1 MHEWTCHEISRRV
14 RAGDISAEEVV
25 AHHLDRIEARGELNA
40 FVTVARERALLDARS
55 LAREG
60 RLGALAGVPFAPK
73 DLFDT
78 AGLRTTYGSAL
89 FRDHVPTRTAT
100 AVQRLVDAGAIVVGK
115 TNLHEFAWGV
125 TSKNP
130 FYGTVG
136 NPRRPGYIAGGS
148 SGGSAAALSAG
159 LAALSIGTDTGGS
172 IRIPSYACGTSGF
185 KPSHGLV
192 PIDGCYPLA
201 PVFDHAGPMA
211 RTMEECALALAVL
224 ADVPRPEPRL
234 AGLRV
239 GVLGA
244 IADTGKL
251 EASGAH
257 CEEAALPP
265 WEHALP
271 IFAAECAY
279 THRELYPARREE
291 YSPDLQRKLEP
302 GFELSAVTY
311 RSLWDEVAAW
321 RVRCARELPF
331 DVLVAP
337 TLACDLPLVEEEETP
352 EYRARVT
359 AMVRPFN
366 WLGWPSATTR
376 DGVMFSGRSDAT
388 VLAAAL
394 AWEADLPPARTY
406 SSAVPT
412 AAGSSPPSR

>member
-1 MHEWTCHEISRRV
+1 MHEWSCQEIARRV
-14 RAGDISAEEVV
+14 RDGDVSAEEVV
-25 AHHLDRIEARGELNA
+25 AHHLDRIEARPELNA
-40 FVTVARERALLDARS
+40 FITVDRERALLDARS
-55 LAREG
+55 LARQG

-89 FRDHVPTRTAT
+89 YRDHVPTRTAS
-100 AVQRLVDAGAIVVGK
+100 AVQRLVDAGAVIVGK
-115 TNLHEFAWGV
+115 ANLHEFAWGV

-136 NPRRPGYIAGGS
+136 NPRRPGHVAGGS

-159 LAALSIGTDTGGS
+159 LAAISLGTDTGGS
-172 IRIPSYACGTSGF
+172 IRIPSFACGTSGF

-192 PIDGCYPLA
+192 PIDGCFPLA
-201 PVFDHAGPMA
+201 PVFDHVGPMA
-211 RTMEECALALAVL
+211 RTMEECALALEVL
-224 ADVPRPEPRL
+224 AGLPRPEPRL

-239 GVLGA
+239 GVLEPF
-244 IADTGKL
+244 ADLARL

-257 CEEAALPP
+257 CEEAVLPA

-279 THRELYPARREE
+279 THRELFAARRDE
-291 YSPDLQRKLEP
+291 YSPDLQRKMAP
-302 GFELSAVTY
+302 GFELTAVEY
-311 RSLWDEVAAW
+311 RALWDEVEAW
-321 RVRCARELPF
+321 RVRCAQELPY

-337 TLACDLPLVEEEETP
+337 TMPCELPRVEEDETP

-359 AMVRPFN
+359 STVRPYN
-366 WLGWPSATTR
+366 WLGWPAATTR
-376 DGVMFSGRSDAT
+376 DGLMLAGRSDET

-394 AWEADLPPARTY
+394 AWEAGMPPAQTY
-406 SSAVPT
+406 
-412 AAGSSPPSR
+412 

>member
-1 MHEWTCHEISRRV
+1 MHEWTCHEIAQRV
-14 RAGDISAEEVV
+14 RAGDVSAEEVV

-40 FVTVARERALLDARS
+40 FITSDRERALLDARS
-55 LAREG
+55 LARTG
-60 RLGALAGVPFAPK
+60 RMGALAGVPFAPK

-78 AGLRTTYGSAL
+78 AGMRTTYGSEV

-100 AVQRLVDAGAIVVGK
+100 AIQRIVDAGAVIVGK
-115 TNLHEFAWGV
+115 ANLHEFAWGV

-136 NPRRPGYIAGGS
+136 NPRRPGHIAGGS

-172 IRIPSYACGTSGF
+172 IRIPSFACGTSGF

-192 PIDGCYPLA
+192 PIDGCFPLV

-211 RTMEECALALAVL
+211 RTMEECALALEVL

-244 IADTGKL
+244 IADTGRL

-279 THRELYPARREE
+279 THRELFPARRDGVLAR
-291 YSPDLQRKLEP
+291 PAAQDGAGLRAVGRDLSRALGRGRRLARALPARAALRRPRLPHPAVRPPARRGGGDAGVPRAGDGHGAAVQLARLAVRDDARRRAVLGSQR
-302 GFELSAVTY
+302 
-311 RSLWDEVAAW
+311 RD
-321 RVRCARELPF
+321 
-331 DVLVAP
+331 
-337 TLACDLPLVEEEETP
+337 
-352 EYRARVT
+352 RAR
-359 AMVRPFN
+359 
-366 WLGWPSATTR
+366 
-376 DGVMFSGRSDAT
+376 GRAR
-388 VLAAAL
+388 
-394 AWEADLPPARTY
+394 WEADLPPAKTF
-406 SSAVPT
+406 
-412 AAGSSPPSR
+412 

>member
-1 MHEWTCHEISRRV
+1 M
-14 RAGDISAEEVV
+14 
-25 AHHLDRIEARGELNA
+25 
-40 FVTVARERALLDARS
+40 
-55 LAREG
+55 
-60 RLGALAGVPFAPK
+60 
-73 DLFDT
+73 
-78 AGLRTTYGSAL
+78 RTTYGSAI
-89 FRDHVPTRTAT
+89 FRDHVPARTAT
-100 AVQRLVDAGAIVVGK
+100 AVQRIVDAGGVIVGK
-115 TNLHEFAWGV
+115 ANLHEFAWGV

-136 NPRRPGYIAGGS
+136 NPRRPGHIAGGS

-201 PVFDHAGPMA
+201 PAFDHAGPMA
-211 RTMEECALALAVL
+211 RTMEECALALEVL

-234 AGLRV
+234 AGLRI

-244 IADTGKL
+244 IAEPHRL
-251 EASGAH
+251 EAAGAH

-271 IFAAECAY
+271 LFAAQCAY
-279 THRELYPARREE
+279 THRELYPQRRDE
-291 YSPDLQRKLEP
+291 YSPDLQRKMAP
-302 GFELSAVTY
+302 GFELAAVTY
-311 RSLWDEVAAW
+311 RALWDEVAAW
-321 RVRCARELPF
+321 RVRCARELHY
-331 DVLVAP
+331 DLLVAP
-337 TLACDLPLVEEEETP
+337 TLPCELPLVEEEETP

-359 AMVRPFN
+359 ATVRPFN

-376 DGVMFSGRSDAT
+376 DGVLFSGRSDET

-394 AWEADLPPARTY
+394 AWEAELPPAKTY
-406 SSAVPT
+406 
-412 AAGSSPPSR
+412 